1 MLRKPV
7 LVGLAAVAALIVLP
21 TVSRAKDPWKDY
33 DKAQQKQE
41 KADWK
46 FRRKQAHEWE
56 KYERKQAKH
65 WKHYERSY
73 GPYGW

>member
-1 MLRKPV
+1 MVMLRKPV
-7 LVGLAAVAALIVLP
+7 
-21 TVSRAKDPWKDY
+21 
-33 DKAQQKQE
+33 
-41 KADWK
+41 K